1 MIGANLGGTVGGTV
15 GGIVDITGGVTG
27 FGSTGSCFGGV
38 VQAAKVK
45 ISDAAKMR
53 FCSNKEFIKD

>member
-1 MIGANLGGTVGGTV
+1 MGTNLGGTVGGAIGGTV
-15 GGIVDITGGVTG
+15 GTTGGVTG
-27 FGSTGSCFGGV
+27 FGSPGSGFGGV
-38 VQAAKVK
+38 VHATKVK